1 MLSHILDHTCDLNI
15 IGKYTVLSIS
25 DCSPAILLA
34 ALTANDPAAILAAS
48 LAAAA
53 TAQIAQMAAM
63 KAHSSAARPDTA
75 AGAASIPHHRG
86 AQRIQ
91 TDSVA
96 RDAAADML
104 RHAGLRQREP
114 EEACPLRGRR
124 LVRIILPH
132 SRQAS

>member
-15 IGKYTVLSIS
+15 IGKYTVL
-25 DCSPAILLA
+25 LA
-34 ALTANDPAAILAAS
+34 ANDPAAILAAS

-75 AGAASIPHHRG
+75 ALSGAASIPHHRG

-91 TDSVA
+91 ADSVA

-104 RHAGLRQREP
+104 CCPGLRQREP